1 MSNLLE
7 RAVSALC
14 VHHTWQGGEG
24 HPPTLSQVEKGA
36 LRESLGEFDMCPLEI
51 EEDKSWCLTLI

>member
-1 MSNLLE
+1 MHCASTTPGKEE
-7 RAVSALC
+7 RDI
-14 VHHTWQGGEG
+14 
-24 HPPTLSQVEKGA
+24 PPTLSQVEKGA